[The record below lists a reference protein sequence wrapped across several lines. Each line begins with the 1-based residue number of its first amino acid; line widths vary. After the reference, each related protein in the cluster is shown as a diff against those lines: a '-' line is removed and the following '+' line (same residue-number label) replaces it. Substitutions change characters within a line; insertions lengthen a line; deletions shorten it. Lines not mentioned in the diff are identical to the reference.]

1 LLRLAM
7 IQIDKKIFEKDIQAS
22 LLIQVHDE
30 LLLECEEKKQAI
42 VQKKVAFEMENASEP
57 LLQFSIP
64 LTVDVKSGKNWSEAH

>member
-1 LLRLAM
+1 LRLAM

-30 LLLECEEKKQAI
+30 LLLECEEKKQAS

>member
-30 LLLECEEKKQAI
+30 LLLECKEKEQAI